1 LMIKEAENEIQFDE
15 LELQRKLL
23 DYKYA
28 LMVYEFEKFYVDR
41 NLEEQIT
48 NAEIEKYYQKNKDN
62 FILKQNLIKGLFI
75 KLPKEAPRTNRLKKM
90 MLSKSDQ
97 DFEDLRSYC
106 YRFATKYVLEDT
118 IWLNF
123 DEVFQGT
130 PIQNLEDQERYLR
143 ENQYVETKDENFL
156 YFIRIDEYRLKEQ
169 ISPLE
174 FEIENIINLI
184 LNKRKADLANQLE
197 EDIYNEAVKK
207 NEFEILKIILIAF
220 TRKFNWGYF
229 DLYESESIGQFGF
242 GFSLILLDKYGDI
255 YRTSDF
261 YTEKYLKAFPFLKNE
276 VNPDFWTVEE
286 EINSCYSLRTF
297 ERFLVYFNFI
307 ELKKKTSRLEN
318 IEIKKTNVFD
328 TIFKIE
334 KL

>member
-1 LMIKEAENEIQFDE
+1 LKNPKLFLLLALLIAPSCDLIKIKDQPKDAAQGQPVARVAEKYLYDSELAGLVPTDATEIDSLNIVDRYVKNWIKKQLMIKEAENEIQFDE

-207 NEFEILKIILIAF
+207 NEFEIY
-220 TRKFNWGYF
+220 N
-229 DLYESESIGQFGF
+229 
-242 GFSLILLDKYGDI
+242 
-255 YRTSDF
+255 
-261 YTEKYLKAFPFLKNE
+261 
-276 VNPDFWTVEE
+276 
-286 EINSCYSLRTF
+286 
-297 ERFLVYFNFI
+297 
-307 ELKKKTSRLEN
+307 
-318 IEIKKTNVFD
+318 
-328 TIFKIE
+328 
-334 KL
+334 